1 MKRMRF
7 ARAGAALT
15 LVAMGAGCNLLLDL
29 DGYRN
34 ALPQDAGSQPPF
46 DAGPEVTPPPPPPP
60 DATPDVFDPIPES
73 VLAARWARF
82 PMVDKPDGST
92 STTDAGAF
100 WVDSNT
106 GLSWR
111 DLQGTQDNAEGA
123 RSQCAT
129 NKMRLPTRIELVT
142 LLDLSASKKFTPFV
156 GMDGIYWTSSPVF
169 PRTKPEKYWTVTND
183 GTVKPSETGHRVICV
198 LGKEK

>member
-1 MKRMRF
+1 MKRARF

-15 LVAMGAGCNLLLDL
+15 MVAMGAGCNLLLDL

-82 PMVDKPDGST
+82 PMVDKPVGA
-92 STTDAGAF
+92 AGTKY
-100 WVDSNT
+100 WVDSATNI
-106 GLSWR
+106 SWR
-111 DLQGTQDNAEGA
+111 DTKFSTSDPASVPTACEPNE
-123 RSQCAT
+123 
-129 NKMRLPTRIELVT
+129 RLPTRIELVSF
-142 LLDLSASKKFTPFV
+142 LDSVNRKFGAPGVRDGLYWSASA
-156 GMDGIYWTSSPVF
+156 VF
-169 PRTKPEKYWTVTND
+169 PRSKPERFWLVSND
-183 GTVKPSETGHRVICV
+183 GTVKPSDPQGATDYRVLCV
-198 LGKEK
+198 LGKEAK